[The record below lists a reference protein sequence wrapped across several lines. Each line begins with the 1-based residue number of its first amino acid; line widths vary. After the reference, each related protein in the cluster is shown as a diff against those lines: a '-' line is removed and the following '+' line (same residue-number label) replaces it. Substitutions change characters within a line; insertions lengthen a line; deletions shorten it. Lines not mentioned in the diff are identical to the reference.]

1 MLNHP
6 LPYRNLGL
14 KLVFSLGL
22 CFVIG
27 FLISFLIGLVIT
39 SPGSDAGKA
48 MDTAIGGKPGCEVR
62 GMLKKDSI
70 INADTTKLTIV
81 TGVGYAL
88 REVHV
93 LDTLAHE
100 PIVPGD
106 VLFIRCHVE
115 GKDTLANSINVL
127 SLDDGGK

>member
-14 KLVFSLGL
+14 KLVFGLGF
-22 CFVIG
+22 CFVLG

-39 SPGSDAGKA
+39 PPQAKAGKA
-48 MDTAIGGKPGCEVR
+48 MDTAVGGAPGCMVR

-70 INADTTKLTIV
+70 VNVDTTKLTVV

-106 VLFIRCHVE
+106 VLFIHCHVE
-115 GKDTLANSINVL
+115 AKDTLADSINVL
-127 SLDDGGK
+127 RLDN